1 MAVGLVLSGGGARGD
16 FEVGAVRYLYELGIR
31 PAVITG
37 SSVGAINA
45 IKLAEGEGDGNDPNR
60 GLRGLI
66 QIWRGLNTN
75 TDMWREEDW
84 FRNVTNNSIV
94 KFLSMAAD
102 DKAGVIMNEGVK
114 LIGSKIGW
122 VYVLKDLLDTV
133 NDIGKLKT
141 DIMKVINANSRS
153 LYNLNPIREKLNDVT
168 KLDLTK
174 VRSSGIKLRLATVA
188 LESGALRYVTEN
200 GTMLER
206 DGTTPV
212 YSKSSSYSS
221 QCQPFADKIDLLE
234 RDLLALQEE
243 LAGAASSREKSAIV
257 AAIKNVNE
265 QISQQSQQ
273 LESCN
278 LTYPPSRNIG
288 IVSLIDGTLASA
300 SIPMA
305 FSPVK
310 LADENYVDG
319 GVREIAPIQS
329 AIQAGA
335 SDIYVVLAS
344 DNSLDEARSVMSG
357 KVLPSFD
364 AGVANMA
371 DVIYRSTSD
380 IMADEIGYNET
391 TPIGGWNANVT
402 IIQPDYDIHDI
413 MTIDP
418 GLIDIRMAQG
428 YMRADDTIKAKQQ
441 NPQHYLEVA
450 EQFSRDRN
458 TLLIYKIREE
468 IWKLEY
474 AANGYILA
482 YDDHG
487 RPIYPAPPITPSY
500 DAMLEVRNLK
510 NKLRTY
516 VLERQSNK
524 GEVPPEAESWW
535 TDWERHPWQPT
546 RRLWLPTGPAA
557 TGNDMLPGEVLDFER
572 SINSPNGNYSFV
584 FQGDGNLVLYKIT
597 RTIVGLSSQCQAIA
611 DAIANLELQLEG
623 LQLELSEA
631 GSAIEKSR
639 IVAKIK
645 KVNTELSQK
654 RSQLDSCN
662 VTYPPIV
669 NIQRSPIWA
678 TGTGGPAGVCILQH
692 DGNLVI
698 YDQGSQVRWESKTA
712 EYPGSRLVVQDDGN
726 VVIYKPDGAA
736 VWAIK

>member
-31 PAVITG
+31 PTVLTG

-75 TDMWREEDW
+75 SDMWREEDW
-84 FRNVTNNSIV
+84 FRNVTNNTIV
-94 KFLSMAAD
+94 KLLSMAAD
-102 DKAGVIMNEGVK
+102 DEAKVTKSEGDK

-122 VYVLKDLLDTV
+122 LYVLKDLP
-133 NDIGKLKT
+133 NDISSLKT

-153 LYNLNPIREKLNDVT
+153 LYNLNPIREKLNDTT

-206 DGTTPV
+206 DGTSPV
-212 YSKSSSYSS
+212 YSKSSSYAS
-221 QCQPFADKIDLLE
+221 QCQPFADKIKLLKRE
-234 RDLLALQEE
+234 LSGLQEE
-243 LAGAASSREKSAIV
+243 LAGAASGREKSAIV
-257 AAIKNVNE
+257 AAIKSVNE
-265 QISQQSQQ
+265 QISEQSQQ
-273 LESCN
+273 LNSCN
-278 LTYPPSRNIG
+278 LQYPPSRNISV
-288 IVSLIDGTLASA
+288 VSLIDGTIASA

-335 SDIYVVLAS
+335 SDVYVVLAS
-344 DNSLDEARSVMSG
+344 DNSLDEARSVASG

-364 AGVANMA
+364 TGVANMA

-391 TPIGGWNANVT
+391 NPIGGWNANVT
-402 IIQPDYDIHDI
+402 VIQPDYDIHDI

-428 YMRADDTIKAKQQ
+428 YMRADDTIQAKQQ
-441 NPQHYLEVA
+441 NPQDYLAVA
-450 EQFSRDRN
+450 EQLSRDRH
-458 TLLIYKIREE
+458 TILIYKIREE

-482 YDDHG
+482 YDNHD
-487 RPIYPAPPITPSY
+487 RPIHPAPVITPSY

-510 NKLRTY
+510 NKLRSY
-516 VLERQSNK
+516 VLERQSK
-524 GEVPPEAESWW
+524 GGKVPSEVESWW
-535 TDWERHPWQPT
+535 SDWERHPWQPT

-557 TGNDMLPGEVLDFER
+557 TGDDMLPGEVLDYER
-572 SINSPNGNYSFV
+572 SIDSPNGNYSFV

-597 RTIVGLSSQCQAIA
+597 RTITRLASQCQSIA
-611 DAIANLELQLEG
+611 DAISNLKVELEG
-623 LQLELSEA
+623 LQQELSEA
-631 GSAIEKSR
+631 GSAREKAA
-639 IVAKIK
+639 IVAQIK
-645 KVNTELSQK
+645 QVNAEINQK
-654 RSQLDSCN
+654 KSQLDSCN

-669 NIQRSPIWA
+669 SIQRSPIWA

-698 YDQGSQVRWESKTA
+698 YDQGSQVRWASNTA
-712 EYPGSRLVVQDDGN
+712 QYPGSRLFVQDDGN
-726 VVIYKPDGAA
+726 VVIYKTDGVA